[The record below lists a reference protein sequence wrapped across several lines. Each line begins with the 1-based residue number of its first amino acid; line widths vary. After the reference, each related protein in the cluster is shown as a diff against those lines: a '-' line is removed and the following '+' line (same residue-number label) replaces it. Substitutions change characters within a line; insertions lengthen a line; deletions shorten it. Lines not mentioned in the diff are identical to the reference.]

1 MDKRN
6 RENTEGFKKI
16 IFGNKID
23 LEKDRKIGKDIVQ
36 KFMRRK

>member
-6 RENTEGFKKI
+6 RANTEWFKKI

-36 KFMRRK
+36 KFMWRK